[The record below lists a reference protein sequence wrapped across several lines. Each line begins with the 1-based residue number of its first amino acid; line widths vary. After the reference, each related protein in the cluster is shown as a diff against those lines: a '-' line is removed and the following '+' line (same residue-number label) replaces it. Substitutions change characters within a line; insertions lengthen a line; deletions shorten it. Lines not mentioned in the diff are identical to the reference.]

1 MENFETTEPTS
12 EGMGENELT
21 LEELSFVHRAI
32 QHEFLEI
39 CIPPMSR
46 ETFDL
51 ASSAS
56 RKILNLMK
64 EQYDKQR
71 NTNE

>member
-1 MENFETTEPTS
+1 MEDFELKEPTK
-12 EGMGENELT
+12 EDNEFT

-39 CIPPMSR
+39 CIPPMNK
-46 ETFDL
+46 ETFSL

-56 RKILNLMK
+56 RKVLNLMK

-71 NTNE
+71 NTDE

>member
-1 MENFETTEPTS
+1 MEDFEPKELTS
-12 EGMGENELT
+12 EEAGENELT
-21 LEELSFVHRAI
+21 LKELNFVHRAI

-39 CIPPMSR
+39 CIPPMNK